1 MNYELSVRLQP
12 VGAPSA
18 VGNEGNGEAAGVLQ
32 ILLYSLY
39 VLIFNYNSFIHTTSK
54 HYS

>member
-1 MNYELSVRLQP
+1 MNYELSVRLKP
-12 VGAPSA
+12 VGAPPA
-18 VGNEGNGEAAGVLQ
+18 VSDERHGYVAGVLQ